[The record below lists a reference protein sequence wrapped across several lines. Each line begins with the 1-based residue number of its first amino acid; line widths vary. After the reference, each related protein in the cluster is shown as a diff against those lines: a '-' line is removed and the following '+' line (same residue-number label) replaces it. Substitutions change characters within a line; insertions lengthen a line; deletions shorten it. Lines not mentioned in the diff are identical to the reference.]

1 MLIKIISHIPTQHTS
16 RSKSIVSTSGLSALS
31 LVPTLSMLGVRTP
44 LLLGLICLLPQLL
57 CCSTKTVKNMF
68 SPRSLFS
75 SPADTKVDVVVV
87 GGGIAGSQTSPLS
100 IWSGSA

>member
-1 MLIKIISHIPTQHTS
+1 MSHIPTQHTS